1 MKGEK
6 MRKIIRKHISILIV
20 CVMLFGLSACTPAEN
35 PTGEAKP
42 IQATVIEIEKYGHAV
57 LDITTAD
64 FTDIGYELGDIVSV
78 RFDSYEEDMP
88 FFDRYYSNPGTVML
102 RGTTPEESIAVCIN
116 YGDFSVEK
124 GIALGDIVEITI
136 ISTVKV
142 PFVS

>member
-1 MKGEK
+1 MNKL
-6 MRKIIRKHISILIV
+6 IRKSIAFFVLGVTILNLTA
-20 CVMLFGLSACTPAEN
+20 CAPTKNLSDKT
-35 PTGEAKP
+35 EAVR
-42 IQATVIEIEKYGHAV
+42 ATVIEIEKYGHAV

-64 FTDIGYELGDIVSV
+64 FTDTGYALGDIVSV
-78 RFDSYEEDMP
+78 RFDSYEADMP
-88 FFDRYYSNPGTVML
+88 FFDGYYSNPGTVML